1 MWLGNNKKEDKAIL
15 VIRSSA
21 MGDVAMSSPVVAEFR
36 RLYPDKRVVMLTR
49 AFYAPF
55 FEGIPNFEIFNVDL
69 SSAHRGIMGTWKL
82 YRELTKRY
90 DIGLIV
96 DLNDKLYSRLLRKFF
111 LVFSGVFSFDIDKGR
126 AQKKSLTRRNNKI
139 KTQLPTSIER
149 YCDAFAKS
157 GYPLEI
163 PTTLPKRQNRPFP
176 EGLRAK
182 ALGKRADLGLSLDP
196 RYLAIAPFAQHLG
209 KRLPIETVYQI
220 LEMLGKRMPQ
230 LHVFVFGG
238 GASERDIAQ
247 QMESRCGN
255 VTSAIGSMT
264 LEQEMDLMSNTEL
277 VVSMDSSSMHMG
289 SLLGLDVISI
299 WGATHPYAGFLGL
312 GQSGCNVVQVS
323 GLECRPCS
331 VYGNKPCY
339 RGDYACLAQIKA
351 DDVFSKIKEY
361 MER

>member
-1 MWLGNNKKEDKAIL
+1 MWLRNNKKEEKAIL

-36 RLYPDKRVVMLTR
+36 KLYPDKRVIMLTR
-49 AFYAPF
+49 SFYAPF
-55 FEGIPNFEIFNVDL
+55 FEGIDNFEIFNVDL

-82 YRELTKRY
+82 YRELTKLY
-90 DIGLIV
+90 NIGLIV

-126 AQKKSLTRRNNKI
+126 TQKKRLTSRDNKV
-139 KTQLPTSIER
+139 KVQLPTSIER
-149 YCDAFAKS
+149 YCDAFARA
-157 GYPLEI
+157 GYPLRV
-163 PTTLPKRQNRPFP
+163 PTALPTRIRRPFP
-176 EGLRAK
+176 EELRSK
-182 ALGKRADLGLSLDP
+182 ALQKRAALGLSVDP

-209 KRLPIETVYQI
+209 KRLPVETVYKLI
-220 LEMLGKRMPQ
+220 DMLSEQMPDV
-230 LHVFVFGG
+230 HVFIFGG
-238 GASERDIAQ
+238 GASERDIAL
-247 QMESRCGN
+247 QMESKCDN

-264 LEQEMDLMSNTEL
+264 LEQEMDLMSNAEL

-289 SLLGLDVISI
+289 SLLGMDVISV

-312 GQSGCNVVQVS
+312 GQSPDNVVQIEE
-323 GLECRPCS
+323 LECRPCS

-339 RGDYACLAQIKA
+339 RGDYACLNKIKA
-351 DDVFSKIKEY
+351 EDIFSKIKGY